1 MGLKAKIASLVVDLS
16 ANSASFNSEM
26 AKSKKTAGSWATD
39 VQKYAK
45 VAAAALAATGVAG
58 AVALTKLTQASM
70 VNIDALAKHADK
82 IGMTT
87 QALAGMRHQAELNGV
102 ANKALDVGLQRMVRR
117 ISEAAE
123 GTGVASSALAELS
136 LNAEELNN
144 LSPDQQFSAIAD
156 AMQKVGNQ
164 SDKVRLGFKLF
175 DSEGVG
181 LINAMRGGAEGMAN
195 AQREALALGVAIS
208 RIDAAKIEAAN
219 DAIYRADQVWTG
231 LGNTLA
237 VTVSPF
243 IAAMKTDFTE
253 SAIANNGY
261 RDQVVTGMKA
271 VSKAVGFV
279 GNAVRGMQLVWKG
292 TQLIVATFIA
302 TTLTNLSS
310 LSKGLAE
317 FISLIPGV
325 EIEIDPNSGIAGFAK
340 AAQGQVVRLKEEMH
354 SMAMQELPSD
364 KVDEYFE
371 RINAQAQ
378 VEAEMIAANVAQK
391 VAIHK
396 AGEEAITAVSDEEIK
411 DREKLEKA
419 ARKQSLS
426 SFSQSTGQLLKQ
438 IDDSG
443 KKQSSA
449 YKAIFL
455 AQQASQV
462 AMTIMNANAAA
473 EATVAHDAPIMG
485 VASLTTG
492 NIVRASGYLSAS
504 LIAGQAIAGIAH
516 GGIDEI
522 PEESTWLL
530 QKGERVLSP
539 NQNKEVQKA
548 AEKINASPSMNQSL
562 PNVALN
568 YSSAPKAS
576 ANDERSMSG
585 GVVVNIHEDASRAG
599 QTEHES
605 GGLTKEDVIN
615 IYVANVTQGGAAA
628 QIKEQIYGLERIGR

>member
-45 VAAAALAATGVAG
+45 FAAAALAATGVAG

-117 ISEAAE
+117 ISEAAQ
-123 GTGVASSALAELS
+123 GTGVASTALAELS
-136 LNAEELNN
+136 LNAEELNK

-156 AMQKVGNQ
+156 AMQNVGKQ

-181 LINAMRGGAEGMAN
+181 LINSMRGGAKGMAT
-195 AQREALALGVAIS
+195 AQKEANALGVAIN

-219 DAIYRADQVWTG
+219 DATYRADQAWSG

-253 SAIANNGY
+253 SAIANNGF
-261 RDQVVTGMKA
+261 RDQVAAGMKV
-271 VSKAVGFV
+271 VSKSIGFA

-325 EIEIDPNSGIAGFAK
+325 EIAIDPNSGIAGFAN
-340 AAQGQVVRLKEEMH
+340 AAQGQVARLKEELH
-354 SMAMQELPSD
+354 SMAMQEMPST

-371 RINAQAQ
+371 RIDAEAQA
-378 VEAEMIAANVAQK
+378 EAEKIAAHVATK

-396 AGEEAITAVSDEEIK
+396 AGEDKIIVNAEDAAK
-411 DREKLEKA
+411 AKKKLEATAQNQAQA
-419 ARKQSLS
+419 A
-426 SFSQSTGQLLKQ
+426 FNQSTGQLLTL
-438 IDDSG
+438 IEDSG
-443 KKQSSA
+443 KKQSSV

-455 AQQASQV
+455 AQQAAQF
-462 AMTIMNANAAA
+462 AMTIINANAAA

-485 VASLTTG
+485 IASLTTG
-492 NIVRASGYLSAS
+492 NIVRASGYLSAGI
-504 LIAGQAIAGIAH
+504 IAGQTIAGIAH

-539 NQNKEVQKA
+539 NQNVEVQKA
-548 AEKINASPSMNQSL
+548 AEKINATPSINQSL
-562 PNVALN
+562 PNVARN
-568 YSSAPKAS
+568 YSSAPKKA
-576 ANDERSMSG
+576 ANDERSMAG
-585 GVVVNIHEDASRAG
+585 GVVVNMYEDASKAG
-599 QTEHES
+599 QTEQSKGPTGEDIINVWVASINS
-605 GGLTKEDVIN
+605 GGE
-615 IYVANVTQGGAAA
+615 AAST
-628 QIKEQIYGLERIGR
+628 IEQRYGLERVGR